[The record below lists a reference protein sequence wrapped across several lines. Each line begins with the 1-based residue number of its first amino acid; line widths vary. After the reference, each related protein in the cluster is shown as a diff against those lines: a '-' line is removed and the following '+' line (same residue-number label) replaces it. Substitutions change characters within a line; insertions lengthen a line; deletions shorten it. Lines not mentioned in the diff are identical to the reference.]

1 MQGFT
6 MPRLQF
12 SIRSLLW
19 LTLVAAAYFGGMAT
33 QKWLT
38 EQESQEIICVMPP
51 EDAFPTP

>member
-1 MQGFT
+1 